1 MRKLFPS
8 HAILAMTAVVALALP
23 GFAAAETVV
32 PPGNSA
38 ATQYTETFPTS
49 GGNVEVNEGIS
60 GERSPHR
67 TLPKQTAEALEDEG
81 PEGRAA
87 AQLAADTAPAAT
99 GESEAGSG
107 GAGGAANGG
116 GGKGGGA
123 AQDGGGAG
131 QGQAQGGSQAG
142 GETVAV
148 EVPSGSSGFGEV
160 VSHLTGSDAGEMG
173 ALLPLLLF
181 AALIW
186 AGATAWRR
194 HQAGQR
200 TAP

>member
-8 HAILAMTAVVALALP
+8 YAILAAAAVVALALP
-23 GFAAAETVV
+23 GFAAAESVV

-49 GGNVEVNEGIS
+49 GGNVETNEGIS

-87 AQLAADTAPAAT
+87 AQLAADTAPTSA
-99 GESEAGSG
+99 GDSEAGS
-107 GAGGAANGG
+107 AA
-116 GGKGGGA
+116 
-123 AQDGGGAG
+123 GGGAG
-131 QGQAQGGSQAG
+131 SDGGGDANQGQGQGQGGSQGAV
-142 GETVAV
+142 ETVV

-173 ALLPLLLF
+173 ALLPLFLL

-186 AGATAWRR
+186 AGATARRR
-194 HQAGQR
+194 HQTSQR